1 MSETMRDTGIEP
13 LGGMPWGAHMCLF
26 YETKQDALDTVVP
39 YFKAGLESRERCV
52 WIVSDPLAEDD
63 AKAELIRRIP
73 DAAQR
78 LDDRSIEILSG
89 DEWYLKDGTSDAYRI
104 LAAWEEKTAAAVA
117 DGFDG
122 LRASGNAFW
131 MQTHEWH
138 EFSHYEQ
145 ELNDSVAG
153 QPMIVLCTY
162 WLENSRASDLIDV
175 VRAHQFTVAR
185 RHGQWE
191 MLETP
196 ELRQAKQ
203 EILEL
208 KNGLEKRVVERTR
221 ALAAANDRLKAEY
234 AERERVEA
242 ALEQAQAE
250 LARSARLT
258 SISVLAGSIAHEIN
272 QPLTG
277 LVTNSEAALRWL
289 TNDPP
294 DLKHV
299 KAGLTRIVRDAN
311 RAADVIKRIRALV
324 AGKTDQ
330 VAIDIN
336 VTIGEVV
343 TLMRGSLRQLRADI
357 RLELS
362 AGLPL
367 VAGDKL
373 QLQQAIMNLVMN
385 GAEAMAE
392 IEGERPITIRTS
404 LSDGGGVRVAVED
417 RGIGLSPAA
426 VEHMFDP
433 FVTTKPEGMGLG
445 LSIARTVIE
454 AHGGALLASPG
465 PSGGTIFQF
474 VLPGDLP

>member
-1 MSETMRDTGIEP
+1 MSETTRDTGIEP

-39 YFKAGLESRERCV
+39 YFKAGLETRERCV
-52 WIVSDPLAEDD
+52 WVVTDPLAEDD
-63 AKAELIRRIP
+63 AKAELIRTIP
-73 DAAQR
+73 DAGQQ
-78 LDDRSIEILSG
+78 LDNGSIEILSG
-89 DEWYLKDGTSDAYRI
+89 DEWYVKGGLSDANRI
-104 LAAWEEKTAAAVA
+104 MAAWEEKTAAAVA
-117 DGFDG
+117 EGFEG
-122 LRASGNAFW
+122 LRISGNAFW
-131 MQTHEWH
+131 LQTRQWQD
-138 EFSHYEQ
+138 FCQYEQ
-145 ELNDSVAG
+145 ELNNSVAG
-153 QPMIVLCTY
+153 WPIIILCTY
-162 WLENSRASDLIDV
+162 WLENSQASDLIDV

-185 RHGQWE
+185 RHGQWD
-191 MLETP
+191 MMETP

-208 KNGLEKRVVERTR
+208 KNELEKRVVERTR
-221 ALAAANDRLKAEY
+221 ALAAANERLKAEY

-250 LARSARLT
+250 LARAARLT

-294 DLKHV
+294 NLKHV
-299 KAGLTRIVRDAN
+299 KAGLSRIARDAN

-324 AGKTDQ
+324 TGKTDQ
-330 VAIDIN
+330 VDLDIN
-336 VTIGEVV
+336 VAIGEVV
-343 TLMRGSLRQLRADI
+343 TLMRGTLRQLRADI
-357 RLELS
+357 QLELT
-362 AGLPL
+362 ADLPL
-367 VAGDKL
+367 VAGDRL

-392 IEGERPITIRTS
+392 IEGPRQITIRTS
-404 LSDGGGVRVAVED
+404 VEDGGGVRVAVED
-417 RGIGLSPAA
+417 RGIGLSPEAA
-426 VEHMFDP
+426 EHMFDP

-454 AHGGALLASPG
+454 AHGGSISVSQA

-474 VLPGDLP
+474 TIQSASP